1 MNNLKSLLFLL
12 PGVVLLIAGTLL
24 CIDPAL
30 KFPGAEKQLRNQ
42 KNKLTRLVEAINKGK
57 LENQKLSTEL
67 RAMPEIRKGSV
78 SLTAD
83 GSIVLRER
91 LDNAAAKSQI
101 LIRTVG
107 DIQKRVIAEESLM
120 LYEVNFTAECTLKEF
135 ITLVSEFENNS
146 PRVYWRN
153 LTLRPNISHKDNEL
167 LILSGTAAII
177 ALEAENEQ

>member
-1 MNNLKSLLFLL
+1 MNSFKSLLFLL
-12 PGVVLLIAGTLL
+12 PGAVLLIAGVLL
-24 CIDPAL
+24 CINPAL
-30 KFPGAEKQLRNQ
+30 KFPGAEKQLNNQ
-42 KNKLTRLVEAINKGK
+42 KSKLTRLIDSIDKGT
-57 LENQKLSTEL
+57 LENQKLSSEL
-67 RAMPEIRKGSV
+67 KIMPDIRKGAV
-78 SLTAD
+78 SLSTD

-107 DIQKRVIAEESLM
+107 DIQKRIIAEDSLI

-135 ITLVSEFENNS
+135 ITLVSEFENHS
-146 PRVYWRN
+146 PRVYWRT
-153 LTLRPNISHKDNEL
+153 LTLRPNISHKDNDL

>member
-1 MNNLKSLLFLL
+1 MNNFKSLLFLL
-12 PGVVLLIAGTLL
+12 PGVVLLIAGVWL
-24 CIDPAL
+24 CINPAL
-30 KFPGAEKQLRNQ
+30 KFPGAEKQLSNQ
-42 KNKLTRLVEAINKGK
+42 KSKLTRLIDSIDKGTQ
-57 LENQKLSTEL
+57 ENQKLSSEL
-67 RAMPEIRKGSV
+67 KIMPDIRKGAV
-78 SLTAD
+78 SLSTD

-107 DIQKRVIAEESLM
+107 DIQKRIIAEDSLI

-135 ITLVSEFENNS
+135 ITLVSEFENHS
-146 PRVYWRN
+146 PRVYWRT
-153 LTLRPNISHKDNEL
+153 LTLRPNISHKDNDL

>member
-1 MNNLKSLLFLL
+1 MNNFKSLLFLL
-12 PGVVLLIAGTLL
+12 PGVVLLIAGVWL
-24 CIDPAL
+24 CINPAL
-30 KFPGAEKQLRNQ
+30 KFPGAEKQLSNQ
-42 KNKLTRLVEAINKGK
+42 KSKLTRLIDSIDKGT
-57 LENQKLSTEL
+57 LENQKLSSEL
-67 RAMPEIRKGSV
+67 KIMPDIRKGAV
-78 SLTAD
+78 SLSTD

-107 DIQKRVIAEESLM
+107 DIQKRIIAEDSLI

-135 ITLVSEFENNS
+135 ITLVSEFENHS
-146 PRVYWRN
+146 PRVYWRT
-153 LTLRPNISHKDNEL
+153 LTLRPNISHKDNDL

>member
-1 MNNLKSLLFLL
+1 MNNFKSLLFLL
-12 PGVVLLIAGTLL
+12 PGVVLLIVGVWL
-24 CIDPAL
+24 CINPAL
-30 KFPGAEKQLRNQ
+30 KFPGAENKLSNQ
-42 KNKLTRLVEAINKGK
+42 KSKLTRLFDSIDKGK
-57 LENQKLSTEL
+57 LENQKLSSEL
-67 RAMPEIRKGSV
+67 KIMPDIRKGAV
-78 SLTAD
+78 SLSTD

-107 DIQKRVIAEESLM
+107 DIQKRIIAEDSLI

-167 LILSGTAAII
+167 LILSGTVAII

>member
-12 PGVVLLIAGTLL
+12 PGAVLLIAGVWL
-24 CIDPAL
+24 CSNPAL
-30 KFPGAEKQLRNQ
+30 KFPGAEKQLSNQ
-42 KNKLTRLVEAINKGK
+42 KSKLTRLIDSIDKGT
-57 LENQKLSTEL
+57 LENQKLSSEL
-67 RAMPEIRKGSV
+67 KIMPDIRKGAV
-78 SLTAD
+78 SLSTD

-120 LYEVNFTAECTLKEF
+120 LYEVTFTAECTLKEF

-146 PRVYWRN
+146 PRVYWRS

-167 LILSGTAAII
+167 LILSGTATII
-177 ALEAENEQ
+177 ALEAKNEQ

>member
-1 MNNLKSLLFLL
+1 MNNFKSLLFLL
-12 PGVVLLIAGTLL
+12 PGAVLLIAGVWL
-24 CIDPAL
+24 CSNPAL
-30 KFPGAEKQLRNQ
+30 KFPGAEKQLSNQ
-42 KNKLTRLVEAINKGK
+42 KSKLTRLIDSIDKGK
-57 LENQKLSTEL
+57 LENQKLSSEL
-67 RAMPEIRKGSV
+67 KIMPDIRKGAV
-78 SLTAD
+78 SLSTD

-107 DIQKRVIAEESLM
+107 DIQKRTIAEDSLI

-135 ITLVSEFENNS
+135 ITLVSEFENHS
-146 PRVYWRN
+146 PRVYWRT
-153 LTLRPNISHKDNEL
+153 LTLRPNNSHKDNDL

>member
-42 KNKLTRLVEAINKGK
+42 KNKLTRLVESMDKGK

-120 LYEVNFTAECTLKEF
+120 LYEVTFTAECTLKEF
-135 ITLVSEFENNS
+135 ITLVSEIQDKVKEQFG
-146 PRVYWRN
+146 V
-153 LTLRPNISHKDNEL
+153 EL
-167 LILSGTAAII
+167 KMEVEKFNWQTK
-177 ALEAENEQ
+177 